1 MSMDAVK
8 TQSTLESFNKYVIQQ
23 ARTNLTKGRHNVDKK
38 LYNSLKGFVSV
49 APRSFSLA
57 IEMED
62 YGKFQDK
69 GVKGK
74 FSSTKAPNSPFKFG
88 SGTGQKGG
96 LTNGIINWVTKKR
109 FQFKDRQT
117 GKFLSYKETANLIT
131 RSIYRTGLK
140 PTEFFSKPF
149 DRAFKQLPD
158 DLIEAYGLDVETFL
172 QYTIDNGKKS

>member
-1 MSMDAVK
+1 MLMDAVK
-8 TQSTLESFNKYVIQQ
+8 TESTLQAFNKYVIQQ
-23 ARTNLTKGRHNVDKK
+23 ARSNLTKGGHNFDKK

-62 YGKFQDK
+62 YGEYQDK

-74 FSSTKAPNSPFKFG
+74 FSSSKAPNSPFKFG
-88 SGTGQKGG
+88 SGRGKKGG
-96 LTNGIINWVTKKR
+96 LTDGILNWVTKKR

-117 GKFLSYKETANLIT
+117 EKFLSYKETANLIT
-131 RSIYRTGLK
+131 RSIYTTGLK
-140 PTEFFSKPF
+140 PTEFFSKSF
-149 DRAFKQLPD
+149 NKAFERLPE

-172 QYTIDNGKKS
+172 QYTINNGKKS